1 MALPTIS
8 YSRDTLP
15 GYPGMIATTEP
26 HWITSNVVE
35 AGSGDIT
42 PGRAVVYG
50 ATVDTVKAPTAGG
63 KFAGVA
69 VVDRTLPHAQGNV
82 FKPYDQISTM
92 KNGSIWVSTGVAV
105 AFGDPVYFVN
115 ATGLFSN
122 VAASGANTLV
132 ENAEFATSTSGA
144 GLARVRLGVSK

>member
-1 MALPTIS
+1 MAFPTVS
-8 YSRDTLP
+8 YTRDTVP

-26 HWITSNVVE
+26 HWVTSNIIE
-35 AGSGDIT
+35 SSSGDVA

-92 KNGSIWVSTGVAV
+92 KTGSIWVRTAVAV

-115 ATGLFSN
+115 ATGEFSN
-122 VAASGANTLV
+122 VAASGANTLI
-132 ENAEFATSTSGA
+132 ENAEFATATSGA
-144 GLARVRLGVSK
+144 GSARIRLGVTP